1 MSRTMPTPF
10 PPNLPADLQARLTAA
25 GVRETTD
32 LPAAL
37 DRDPALLAAWI
48 AFLTEHQ
55 EEVVQAVLLAFLR
68 APDFEALQ
76 ALASQA
82 PFVLEDDFA
91 EMAHEVIR
99 QAEEAAETDFAED
112 VRMRLTGLRQ
122 IKADMVLPPL
132 ARALLAFVQAP
143 DEAAASAVFATQREL
158 LSPEEA
164 QRSLEEHVRSS
175 DPAMQD
181 HLAARRRLLRR
192 LRQGKS

>member
-1 MSRTMPTPF
+1 MPTPF

-132 ARALLAFVQAP
+132 ARALLAFVQAL

>member
-1 MSRTMPTPF
+1 MPTPF

-37 DRDPALLAAWI
+37 DRDPALLAAWV

-68 APDFEALQ
+68 APDFDALQ
-76 ALASQA
+76 ALATQA

-91 EMAHEVIR
+91 DMVNEVIR
-99 QAEEAAETDFAED
+99 QAEEAKETDFAES
-112 VRMRLTGLRQ
+112 VRLRLTGLRQ
-122 IKADMVLPPL
+122 IKADMALPPL

-143 DEAAASAVFATQREL
+143 DEAAAKAVFAAQREL

-164 QRSLEEHVRSS
+164 QRSLEEHVHSS
-175 DPAMQD
+175 DPVMQD
-181 HLAARRRLLRR
+181 HLAARRLLLRR
-192 LRQGKS
+192 LRLGKP

>member
-1 MSRTMPTPF
+1 MPTPF
-10 PPNLPADLQARLTAA
+10 PPNLPADLQARLAAA

-48 AFLTEHQ
+48 AFLREHQ
-55 EEVVQAVLLAFLR
+55 EEVVQAMLLAFLR
-68 APDFEALQ
+68 APDFEALR

-82 PFVLEDDFA
+82 PFILEDDFT
-91 EMAHEVIR
+91 EMVNEVIR
-99 QAEEAAETDFAED
+99 QAEEAKETDFAES
-112 VRMRLTGLRQ
+112 VRLRLTGLRQ

-132 ARALLAFVQAP
+132 AQALLAFVQAP
-143 DEAAASAVFATQREL
+143 DDAAATAVFAAHRDL

-164 QRSLEEHVRSS
+164 QRSLEDHVRSS
-175 DPAMQD
+175 DPIAQD

-192 LRQGKS
+192 LRQGEP

>member
-1 MSRTMPTPF
+1 MPTPF
-10 PPNLPADLQARLTAA
+10 PPNLPADLQARLAAA

-48 AFLTEHQ
+48 AFLREHQ
-55 EEVVQAVLLAFLR
+55 EEVVQAMLLAFLR
-68 APDFEALQ
+68 APDFEALR

-82 PFVLEDDFA
+82 PFILEDDFT
-91 EMAHEVIR
+91 EMVNEVIR
-99 QAEEAAETDFAED
+99 QAEEAKETDFAES
-112 VRMRLTGLRQ
+112 VRLRLTGLRQ

-132 ARALLAFVQAP
+132 AQALLAFVQAP
-143 DEAAASAVFATQREL
+143 DDAAATAVFAAQRDL

-164 QRSLEEHVRSS
+164 QRSLEDHVRSS
-175 DPAMQD
+175 DPIAQD

-192 LRQGKS
+192 LRQGEP

>member
-1 MSRTMPTPF
+1 MPTPF

-48 AFLTEHQ
+48 AFLVEHQ

-68 APDFEALQ
+68 APDFNALQ

-82 PFVLEDDFA
+82 PLIQEDDFA
-91 EMAHEVIR
+91 DMVNEVIR
-99 QAEEAAETDFAED
+99 QAEEAAETDLAQS
-112 VRMRLTGLRQ
+112 VRLRLTGLRQ
-122 IKADMVLPPL
+122 IKADMALPRL

-143 DEAAASAVFATQREL
+143 DDAAAQAVFATQREL
-158 LSPEEA
+158 LSMEEA
-164 QRSLEEHVRSS
+164 QRSLEEHVHSS
-175 DPAMQD
+175 DPVAQA
-181 HLAARRRLLRR
+181 HLAARRRLLGQLR
-192 LRQGKS
+192 LGKP

>member
-1 MSRTMPTPF
+1 MPTPF

-48 AFLTEHQ
+48 AFLVEHQ

-68 APDFEALQ
+68 APDFNALQ

-82 PFVLEDDFA
+82 PFILEDDFA
-91 EMAHEVIR
+91 DMVNEVIR
-99 QAEEAAETDFAED
+99 QAEEAAETDLAQS
-112 VRMRLTGLRQ
+112 VRLRLTGLRQ
-122 IKADMVLPPL
+122 IKADMALPRL

-143 DEAAASAVFATQREL
+143 DDAAAQAVFAAQREL
-158 LSPEEA
+158 LSTEEA
-164 QRSLEEHVRSS
+164 QRSLEEHVHSS
-175 DPAMQD
+175 DPVAQA
-181 HLAARRRLLRR
+181 HLAARRRLLGQLR
-192 LRQGKS
+192 LGKP

>member
-1 MSRTMPTPF
+1 MPTPF